1 MTDTILCYS
10 DYSQEQSQSV
20 WHCSIIGK
28 VIGNGWKV
36 IKKISEVN
44 NVRMTVGKWCEQDRE
59 NRSDLNVVF
68 YGVLIK
74 DESNDAKKAI
84 QSVND
89 ILADSTKEE
98 PLEKKNKF

>member
-1 MTDTILCYS
+1 M
-10 DYSQEQSQSV
+10 SV
-20 WHCSIIGK
+20 
-28 VIGNGWKV
+28 
-36 IKKISEVN
+36 
-44 NVRMTVGKWCEQDRE
+44 TVGKWCEQDQE